1 MEKQTSTF
9 KLTNRQW
16 AHETGR
22 LSSREKTNRLHRSL
36 SLQCSID
43 VLSKSTSRTTSR
55 TLYLKH
61 VSARVATAHAFGQL
75 MNIKATSRW
84 KFETYQKEQR
94 AVEKLSTDLLGDMS
108 PTNTLVVW
116 GNGSFGSTSK
126 GHDSAPNKTLRH
138 VLSRFV
144 PIVMNSE
151 YNNTSKLS
159 CCHHTIATKLS
170 TNGYARRGT
179 VLKCQDCSTLLGRD
193 ENAAHNILHIFNHQH
208 EHTGEIPSSFR
219 PRPCSPSL
227 LEPLLIN

>member
-61 VSARVATAHAFGQL
+61 VSARVVTAHVFGQL

-94 AVEKLSTDLLGDMS
+94 AVEKLSTDLLGGMS

-138 VLSRFV
+138 MLSRFV

-151 YNNTSKLS
+151 YNTPQVELLPPHDRYETVDQWLCSTWNSSEMPRLFNTPRSRRE
-159 CCHHTIATKLS
+159 CCSQHPAHFQSPARTYRRNTKLIS
-170 TNGYARRGT
+170 TTSVFTKFIGT
-179 VLKCQDCSTLLGRD
+179 TV
-193 ENAAHNILHIFNHQH
+193 N
-208 EHTGEIPSSFR
+208 
-219 PRPCSPSL
+219 
-227 LEPLLIN
+227 